1 MRVIPVAM
9 PVISRSRDLE
19 VVTATRTLRSDFGA
33 DGITVTNVRAGA
45 ARLHRK
51 SCSNSHYRAM
61 KMPALLSRTTES
73 LPGLTGVARV
83 DRNTRRLLRRAGA
96 GDVVVIDEM
105 DLDRMTA
112 DRLIEAG
119 VVAVINTS
127 PSISGRYP
135 NLGPEVL
142 VANGILLLDTVTSD
156 AFTKIKDGAKVR
168 ITDGVVYADK
178 FGKKEPEVLVETIEL
193 TEAAIAER
201 MVAARS
207 GLADHLEAFAG
218 NTIEFVRTESALLID
233 GIGVPELELSM
244 KNRHVVVV
252 ADGSDHA
259 EDLKRLKPF
268 IKEYAPIMVGVGRGA
283 DTLVKHGYR
292 PDLIVGDPDEIT
304 TATLKC
310 GAEVILPADTDGH
323 ARGLERIQDLGIGA
337 TTFPS
342 SGAPADLALLLAD
355 HHGAALI
362 VTAGAAASLDDFF
375 DRGRRDSN
383 PATFLTRLKVGT
395 KLMDAKAVGTLYRN
409 RMSGVAI
416 AMVVLAALVAVIVV
430 LLASNTGG
438 ETLNWTIDTWNR
450 FALWVQGL
458 AGSS

>member
-1 MRVIPVAM
+1 MR
-9 PVISRSRDLE
+9 
-19 VVTATRTLRSDFGA
+19 
-33 DGITVTNVRAGA
+33 
-45 ARLHRK
+45 
-51 SCSNSHYRAM
+51 
-61 KMPALLSRTTES
+61 MPALLSRNAES
-73 LPGLTGVARV
+73 LPGLTGTARV
-83 DRNTRRLLRRAGA
+83 DRNTRRLLRRASA
-96 GDVVVIDEM
+96 GDIVVLDEM

-112 DRLIEAG
+112 DRLVEAG

-142 VANGILLLDTVTSD
+142 VAHGIRLLDTVSSD
-156 AFTKIKDGAKVR
+156 AFTRIKDGAKVR
-168 ITDGVVYADK
+168 VDGGVVYADK
-178 FGKKEPEVLVETIEL
+178 LVKKEPEVLVEGIEL

-201 MVAARS
+201 MIEARN

-233 GIGVPELELSM
+233 GIGVPELDLCVRG
-244 KNRHVVVV
+244 RHVVVV
-252 ADGSDHA
+252 ADGGDHLD
-259 EDLKRLKPF
+259 DLKRLKPF

-283 DTLVKHGYR
+283 DTLMKQGYR
-292 PDLIVGDPDEIT
+292 PDLIVGDPEEIT
-304 TATLKC
+304 TATLRC

-323 ARGLERIQDLGIGA
+323 AKGLDRIQDLGIGA

-342 SGAPADLALLLAD
+342 SGSAADLALLLAH

-383 PATFLTRLKVGT
+383 PATFLTRLKVGST
-395 KLMDAKAVGTLYRN
+395 LMDAKAVATLYRN
-409 RMSGVAI
+409 RMSGVAV

-438 ETLNWTIDTWNR
+438 DVLNWSIDTWDR
-450 FALWVQGL
+450 LVLWARGL
-458 AGSS
+458 TGR